1 MNAYQLP
8 EGYSCRPTTMDD
20 VEAAVEM
27 FNAWSQHHL
36 GVSDHTVETLRRDWE
51 TPQFDLASST
61 RSVFDPEGKMVAY
74 YELWDSGDPHVLLYL
89 WGRVHPEHEGIGI
102 GSYLLAW
109 AEQRARETVLLAPE
123 GARVTLLA
131 WVLGSLEGAAK
142 LFTNEGFK
150 LIRHSLRMVI
160 DLDEPPASPVLP
172 EGVEIR
178 TFRVGQD
185 ERGFF
190 DTNQAS
196 FQDHWGHV
204 ERPDEVL
211 YERFLHSIKENPT
224 FDPELWYAAWE
235 DGRIIG
241 TSLCVKSLPE
251 DDGLGWVNTLGV
263 RREARRRGIAQ
274 ALLQQSFV
282 GLYER
287 GQRRVGL
294 GVDANS
300 LTGATRLYE
309 KAGMRSDPK
318 RTYAFYEKELRP
330 GVELARQ
337 EL

>member
-1 MNAYQLP
+1 MNAYPLP
-8 EGYSCRPTTMDD
+8 EGYSCRPAAMED
-20 VEAAVEM
+20 VEDAVEL

-36 GVSDHTVETLRRDWE
+36 GVSDATAEDLRRDWQ
-51 TPQFDLASST
+51 TPKFDLAAST
-61 RSVFDPEGKMVAY
+61 RVVFDPLGKLVAY

-89 WGRVHPEHEGIGI
+89 WGRIHPEHEGLGI
-102 GSYLLAW
+102 GSFLVAW
-109 AEQRARETVLLAPE
+109 AEQRAREIVPLAPE
-123 GARVTLLA
+123 GSRVVLLA
-131 WVLGSLEGAAK
+131 WVLSSLDGAGH
-142 LFTNEGFK
+142 LFTNEGFT
-150 LIRHSLRMVI
+150 LIRHNLRMVI
-160 DLDEPPASPVLP
+160 DLGEPPAPPVLP

-178 TFRVGQD
+178 TFRSGQD

-190 DTNQAS
+190 DSIQAS
-196 FQDHWGHV
+196 FKDHWGYV
-204 ERPDEVL
+204 ERPDEVM
-211 YERFLHSIKENPT
+211 YERFLHGMKDNPT

-235 DGRIIG
+235 NGRIIG

-251 DDGLGWVNTLGV
+251 DSGLGWVNSLGV

-294 GVDANS
+294 GVDASS

-330 GVELARQ
+330 GVELTRQ